1 MQIFIFR
8 IRSNILNFQH
18 ENEFENAADIMNQ
31 AQELDT
37 ADRYINSKCAKYF
50 LRAGRMSQAEEM
62 CAKFTRENVNAS
74 ESLNEMQCIWYEL
87 HCAEAFYATGC
98 FGEALKKCHQ
108 VERVYIFIQ
117 LCNYVKS

>member
-1 MQIFIFR
+1 MFLELED
-8 IRSNILNFQH
+8 NILNFQH